1 MPSPSSDTVIP
12 VQSSAKSRSRRGRSS
27 FTLLSCQGDA
37 SRHRRSRRGR
47 QVDRGAR
54 RRARARLHV
63 PRLGGDVPRR
73 RAGRRPRPGQPAH
86 RLRRRPRAPR
96 RRGRLRGDP
105 HARGLR
111 PRLAPRGRPGGAGR
125 DGRQAARAARA
136 RRLGR
141 RGTRHRHGRRPGR
154 RLQGLADRQPRGA
167 RPAPR
172 PAARRGRRAGRARPQ
187 PRSQP
192 DGRRRRRRRGRHDR
206 PDDRRGRRPPRR
218 PGARM
223 KVAVVGYPNVGKS
236 SLVNRLSGSRT
247 AVVHERSGIT
257 RDRNEIPCEW
267 DGRRFTLIDTG
278 GMDFLDPDPIS
289 GSIRE
294 QAQAALADAQ
304 VAVLVV
310 DARGGLRPGDEE
322 LADLLRRWRG
332 GPVIVAANKVDSA
345 PDIPSAAEFYALG
358 LGEPLAVSATQGLG
372 TGDLLDRVV
381 ELLPAEEEAADEADD
396 AVRLAIVGRPN
407 VGKST
412 LVNRLLGSER
422 VIVSEVA
429 GTTRDAID
437 LPLEVDGR
445 RVILVDTAGLRRQA
459 KVQDSVEYYTTLR
472 SQRAVERAD
481 VALVVCD
488 AHDGITSQDMRIA
501 ELAMQEGTATALVL
515 NKWDVAAMDESD
527 LDHERA
533 RAAQKLRLRP
543 KVLTASAL
551 TGRNVGRVVSEA
563 IALGDRM
570 HNRIPTPQL
579 NRFLSELVQERQPPA
594 KQGHRLKLLYMA
606 QIGTAPPRF
615 AVQVNSR
622 QRVTR
627 DYAYFLEN
635 RLRARFGMDG
645 VPLVID
651 FNERGSGRR
660 APAAERAGGRA
671 GRVPRYP

>member
-1 MPSPSSDTVIP
+1 
-12 VQSSAKSRSRRGRSS
+12 
-27 FTLLSCQGDA
+27 
-37 SRHRRSRRGR
+37 
-47 QVDRGAR
+47 
-54 RRARARLHV
+54 
-63 PRLGGDVPRR
+63 
-73 RAGRRPRPGQPAH
+73 
-86 RLRRRPRAPR
+86 
-96 RRGRLRGDP
+96 
-105 HARGLR
+105 
-111 PRLAPRGRPGGAGR
+111 
-125 DGRQAARAARA
+125 
-136 RRLGR
+136 
-141 RGTRHRHGRRPGR
+141 
-154 RLQGLADRQPRGA
+154 
-167 RPAPR
+167 
-172 PAARRGRRAGRARPQ
+172 
-187 PRSQP
+187 
-192 DGRRRRRRRGRHDR
+192 
-206 PDDRRGRRPPRR
+206 
-218 PGARM
+218 M

-236 SLVNRLSGSRT
+236 SLVNRLTGSRA
-247 AVVHERSGIT
+247 AVVHERPGIT

-267 DGRRFTLIDTG
+267 NGRSFALIDTG

-304 VAVLVV
+304 AAILVV
-310 DARGGLRPGDEE
+310 DARAGLRPGDEE
-322 LADLLRRWRG
+322 LGDLLRRWRG
-332 GPVIVAANKVDSA
+332 GPVVVAANKIDSVGDVPLA
-345 PDIPSAAEFYALG
+345 SEFYALG
-358 LGEPLAVSATQGLG
+358 LGEPIPVSAAQGLG
-372 TGDLLDRVV
+372 SGDLLDRVV
-381 ELLPAEEEAADEADD
+381 EMLPDADETEEDDD
-396 AVRLAIVGRPN
+396 AIRLAVVGRPN

-412 LVNRLLGSER
+412 LVNRFLGSER

-437 LPLEVDGR
+437 LSLEVDGR

-488 AHDGITSQDMRIA
+488 AADGITSQDLRIA

-527 LDHERA
+527 LEHERA
-533 RAAQKLRLRP
+533 RATQKLRLRP

-551 TGRNVGRVVSEA
+551 TGRNVGRVLGEA

-570 HNRIPTPQL
+570 HNRIPTPAL
-579 NRFLSELVQERQPPA
+579 NRFLSEVVAERQPPA

-615 AVQVNSR
+615 AIQVNSR
-622 QRVTR
+622 RRVTR
-627 DYAYFLEN
+627 DYAYFVEN

-645 VPLVID
+645 VPLIID

>member
-1 MPSPSSDTVIP
+1 
-12 VQSSAKSRSRRGRSS
+12 
-27 FTLLSCQGDA
+27 
-37 SRHRRSRRGR
+37 
-47 QVDRGAR
+47 
-54 RRARARLHV
+54 
-63 PRLGGDVPRR
+63 
-73 RAGRRPRPGQPAH
+73 
-86 RLRRRPRAPR
+86 
-96 RRGRLRGDP
+96 
-105 HARGLR
+105 
-111 PRLAPRGRPGGAGR
+111 
-125 DGRQAARAARA
+125 
-136 RRLGR
+136 
-141 RGTRHRHGRRPGR
+141 
-154 RLQGLADRQPRGA
+154 
-167 RPAPR
+167 
-172 PAARRGRRAGRARPQ
+172 
-187 PRSQP
+187 
-192 DGRRRRRRRGRHDR
+192 
-206 PDDRRGRRPPRR
+206 
-218 PGARM
+218 M

-236 SLVNRLSGSRT
+236 SLVNRLSGSRQ
-247 AVVHERSGIT
+247 AVVHERAGIT
-257 RDRNEIPCEW
+257 RDRNEIPAEW
-267 DGRRFTLIDTG
+267 NGRRFALIDTG

-304 VAVLVV
+304 VAVLTV
-310 DARGGLRPGDEE
+310 DARAGLRPGDEE
-322 LADLLRRWRG
+322 LADLLRRWD
-332 GPVIVAANKVDSA
+332 GPVVVAANKIDSVGDV
-345 PDIPSAAEFYALG
+345 PLAAEFYALG
-358 LGEPLAVSATQGLG
+358 LGDPIAVSAAQGLG

-381 ELLPAEEEAADEADD
+381 ELLPEEEDEEEDED
-396 AVRLAIVGRPN
+396 VVRLAVVGRPN

-412 LVNRLLGSER
+412 LVNRFLGAER

-445 RVILVDTAGLRRQA
+445 TVILVDTAGLRRQA
-459 KVQDSVEYYTTLR
+459 KVADSVEYYTALR

-488 AHDGITSQDMRIA
+488 ATDGVTSQDLRIA
-501 ELAMQEGTATALVL
+501 ELAMQESCATALVL
-515 NKWDVAAMDESD
+515 NKWDAATMDEDD

-533 RAAQKLRLRP
+533 RVAQKLRLRP
-543 KVLTASAL
+543 KVLTASAQ
-551 TGRNVGRVVSEA
+551 TGRHVGRILTEA
-563 IALGDRM
+563 LALGDRM

-622 QRVTR
+622 NRVTR

-660 APAAERAGGRA
+660 APAAAGEGRH
-671 GRVPRYP
+671 PRYP